1 MKKLYLPSLRGNIGD
16 WIYYPTLMKFKDI
29 AERINLAKEI
39 YQSKSLND
47 MVQREIRK
55 QRGQEIRD
63 YLLQQ
68 NQRFFNSLIVAVY
81 EGDPSW
87 YEISSIENSS
97 NLDANDLP
105 IDIPDDVVT
114 SIGILSLNGKERLF
128 TIDGQ
133 HRLIGIKEAVA
144 SDSELCDDELSV
156 IFIAHKTDTNGM
168 ERSRRLFTTLNKKS
182 IPVSKG
188 EIIALDEDDTMAI
201 TARRLVLE
209 NPMFIDER
217 ILNHPTDNIP
227 RNNQTCL
234 TTIGNLYDLLAIL
247 FTKVYVSNRKKELTI
262 VRQSEAVL
270 DEHYENACEYFKLLT
285 GCFSSLKEFV
295 ETQDYSKVVKKYRHA
310 EGGSIL
316 FRPIGLKILT
326 EIVAKLAEKYP
337 LSECFK
343 MISYL
348 PTEITHI
355 PYIHVIWDAGQKK
368 IKTSRTLVRNL
379 LLFMID
385 QCPIEENQLCI
396 EYAKVLDI
404 DNNNVKLPDKV
415 LQQKQ

>member
-1 MKKLYLPSLRGNIGD
+1 M
-16 WIYYPTLMKFKDI
+16 
-29 AERINLAKEI
+29 
-39 YQSKSLND
+39 
-47 MVQREIRK
+47 
-55 QRGQEIRD
+55 
-63 YLLQQ
+63 
-68 NQRFFNSLIVAVY
+68 IVAVY
-81 EGDPSW
+81 KGDPSW
-87 YEISSIENSS
+87 YDISHIES
-97 NLDANDLP
+97 NDYLDDE
-105 IDIPDDVVT
+105 DIPDDVVDG
-114 SIGILSLNGKERLF
+114 IGILSLNGKEKLF
-128 TIDGQ
+128 TLDGQ

-144 SDSELCDDELSV
+144 KDPRLGNEELSI
-156 IFIAHKTDTNGM
+156 IFIAHKTDSDGL

-227 RNNQTCL
+227 KSNQTCL
-234 TTIGNLYDLLAIL
+234 TTIGNLYDILGIL
-247 FTKVYVSNRKKELTI
+247 FIKVYASNRKYSHKKRKEELTI
-262 VRQSEAVL
+262 VRQSEDVL
-270 DEHYENACEYFKLLT
+270 NEHYENACGYFKLLT
-285 GCFSSLKEFV
+285 DCFTPLKEFA
-295 ETQDYSKVVKKYRHA
+295 ETEDNSKVVQKYRHA

-316 FRPIGLKILT
+316 FRPIGLTILT

-337 LSECFK
+337 LTECFN

-379 LLFMID
+379 LLFMLD
-385 QCPIEENQLCI
+385 QYSKDENQLRQD
-396 EYAKVLDI
+396 YAKVLDV
-404 DNNNVKLPDKV
+404 DNNKVNLPDKV
-415 LQQKQ
+415 L